1 MASPPEECFMQSPL
15 VIWIDTFREANSP
28 AIQYKDI
35 YGGVFLTTVMNQI
48 TQGFER
54 FNSGDPQTVY
64 SKVNTNISDVNAR
77 IQNWDNLVKNI
88 KAYYLE
94 VLQQILIMRLPNI
107 QLVCREPEKD
117 ASFEELKKA
126 LLLVLGC
133 AVQCERKEYFIE
145 KIKTLDIK
153 VQQAIVELIKEVT
166 DDTQTVLPTGPSEQL
181 DVYLEKSLNH
191 LNKLII
197 ERDELAEAVS
207 ELKQEQEIY
216 QSQIEGNTT
225 WTTGSPEKHHLVVE
239 LADCKAKVRRL
250 RQELEEKTELLS
262 DVMDELDDNKSQL
275 QKTKTE
281 YNEIYQEAKTAR
293 AYRDEIDM
301 LREKAVKVESYENE
315 ILKYKEKLNELEF
328 CRSRIDELKEDNR
341 ILVETRSM
349 LEEQISNTYK
359 RMDAVKELERDL
371 MKCKNQMQELT
382 LELDTEK
389 EKVRVLTEE
398 NALLEFEKKNRLQQN
413 TTLEKELEEAHTRT
427 SGISLSD
434 QLNET
439 SNAKVLR
446 LELENQLL
454 QQKIEELRENS
465 LLESSALNLEQEKE
479 NKRLS
484 KKVESLQGE
493 MKSQSERCI
502 ELEQKTKEFADEK
515 EKLLLMIETVK
526 ENTERQ
532 LNEVKREKEHL
543 AETISSLRE
552 RNEKSNDSRVK
563 ELEKENKNL
572 HDKVSETAARISK
585 LDFEYQQLQR
595 ANDKMKANCER
606 LNELEHS
613 NTSLERINSDLKN
626 AVSTL
631 KLACDKYE
639 TTEEDNSRLE
649 IENKKLNKTIESLQ
663 LSLSKQEM
671 LIEEHISLTLE
682 NQKLQK
688 TLESLKGATDKVLEL
703 DNEKD
708 ELNREIQQLKKTIE
722 SQRIERVKYEQMEM
736 DVLDMDNENQK
747 LQKTLEMTTRRLQQL
762 EKDNNDLEVENEKLQ
777 ISIESLKLSCKKLE
791 NKEEENKE
799 LDNEIIKLNKDK
811 SALEKENK
819 KLKHV
824 LEATG
829 AHLDE
834 ITSKHNILE
843 KDYKAL
849 KKTLDKNKDA
859 NERIREFEKENKD
872 LQQQLLVN
880 KKTLATLRE
889 DLVNEKIQMQQLLNE
904 REKLGQELEQIGL
917 KREELMKNHESDES
931 RFQIFENMMQDA
943 IKKNTEIKEDK
954 ILSLESRLEESKNRN
969 MKLQEELRSVK
980 RDCESLKQRLE
991 EEFQDGNTSSVVNI
1005 SNPTRQILEIKDRV
1019 VEVERD
1025 NATLL
1030 AENKNL
1036 KRQLEIIDQQIAKKD
1051 NDYHKLQY
1059 QLSTLHE
1066 QNNTSHSQHA
1076 KIEVENKTLQT
1087 QCTSLQAQNSTLQSQ
1102 LNNADLE
1109 NERNLQRIE
1118 ELQNKYDSLVSAHE
1132 TLQKLHDD
1140 LTTEYESLISEHGS
1154 LKTTHKS
1161 SCGEMKDLQ
1170 DQLSILLRGKNDIT
1184 KLREML
1190 EKEREQLKV
1199 ESKSL
1204 SNLQMD
1210 YNHMRNKYDNLH
1222 TAYERLEKEHQDL
1235 GVEYKRIKTEYNDL
1249 QLRYTELQG
1258 DAAESREQLSNTDL
1272 EMTKLATRCE
1282 AIDQMNQKM
1291 EEENNQLLYQMK
1303 TLINQNQEL
1312 LSEALNS
1319 KDQHAETAKAYQE
1332 KFAEL
1337 RRQKERLEEK
1347 IMEHYKMRLE
1357 SPKKRS
1363 LGATLVRK
1371 ARGIIT
1377 RVHRT
1382 KSKTNLT
1389 NSESPDNSSVGS
1401 GSCGEAADADSN
1413 SGRRITKVQKT
1424 NEKAHEV
1431 SFVKQNKSFMMS
1443 TTLLFYKLDSNNV
1456 RGSRSSE
1463 DLVNFDSASRDGT
1476 YSLGGKMA
1484 DVDDDYH
1491 RSPSTIH
1498 GRQSPGSELLTL
1510 EQFLKESNP
1519 DSPTLR
1525 TKGQERKLNEG
1536 VSFSQSEQ
1544 LKRNKISEGSSNLNP
1559 GGKYPV
1565 RTEQDHYQRHVYE
1578 QSNQNST
1585 FNHSNSSRHLSE
1597 PYSNNLDPSS
1607 KVINNSHQELSKV
1620 SRSSSNNGESTGDSK
1635 TDLHSTYVQPVTNKD
1650 GVKTPTPKVRRR
1662 YPESNYFQNHRYQTD
1677 SQQADHLQS
1686 QNSVSQEPYIV
1697 LRSAKSY
1704 NHIATQQAPQS
1715 HDLSNRSVT
1724 PGTVDQMYAPAH
1736 VSQSM
1741 PYPEPHYLSRE
1752 QSPMSDNRQSNFMK
1766 PAERPTS
1773 MHFNNQ
1779 PNQGPSSRP
1788 TGSAS
1793 PFPKRPRDSPNLYK
1807 TDPTLSKSE
1816 LSLNKRTSR
1825 SPEYAYDNAAS
1836 NSQTFNDY
1844 HSLGMSVD
1852 KPTSSN
1858 NILEICEADE
1868 SYPYRSRSRGTP
1880 PKPIN
1885 RDPNNYTHT
1894 VTNNSNHQDTH
1905 QMLPTSSSS
1914 SSLLQSQ
1921 AGYSRNSSAQPS
1933 YTGGNVKNAPMA
1945 RISPQ
1950 TKQLNTQQH
1959 LSLSNATTT
1968 TPTTTTT
1975 TTNSNSKSSDESKD
1989 PKTNSVWKFQ

>member
-1 MASPPEECFMQSPL
+1 MASPPEECFMQNPL
-15 VIWIDTFREANSP
+15 VIWIDTFREVNSP

-35 YGGVFLTTVMNQI
+35 YGGVFLTTVMSQI
-48 TQGFER
+48 
-54 FNSGDPQTVY
+54 DPQTVY
-64 SKVNTNISDVNAR
+64 SKVNTNTSDVNAR
-77 IQNWDNLVKNI
+77 IQNWDNLIKNI

-107 QLVCREPEKD
+107 QMVCREPEKD
-117 ASFEELKKA
+117 ASFDELKKA

-133 AVQCERKEYFIE
+133 AVQCEHKEYFIE

-166 DDTQTVLPTGPSEQL
+166 DDTQNVFPTGPSEQL
-181 DVYLEKSLNH
+181 DIYLEKSLNH

-197 ERDELAEAVS
+197 ERDELAEVVS

-216 QSQIEGNTT
+216 QSQIEGNTS

-262 DVMDELDDNKSQL
+262 DVMDELDDSKSQL
-275 QKTKTE
+275 QKTKVE

-301 LREKAVKVESYENE
+301 LKEKAIKVESYENE
-315 ILKYKEKLNELEF
+315 ILKYREKLNELDF

-349 LEEQISNTYK
+349 LEEQLNNTHK

-371 MKCKNQMQELT
+371 MKCKNQLQELT
-382 LELDTEK
+382 LDLDTEK

-413 TTLEKELEEAHTRT
+413 TTLEKELEEAHSRT

-454 QQKIEELRENS
+454 QQKIEELRDNS
-465 LLESSALNLEQEKE
+465 LLESSALSLEQEKE

-502 ELEQKTKEFADEK
+502 ELEQKTKEFTDEK

-526 ENTERQ
+526 ENAERQ
-532 LNEVKREKEHL
+532 LNEVRREKEHL
-543 AETISSLRE
+543 SETISSLRE

-572 HDKVSETAARISK
+572 HDKVSETAAKISK

-595 ANDKMKANCER
+595 SNDKMKANCER

-613 NTSLERINSDLKN
+613 NTSLERINSDLKD
-626 AVSTL
+626 ALSTL
-631 KLACDKYE
+631 KLTCDKYE

-649 IENKKLNKTIESLQ
+649 LENKKLNKTIESLQ
-663 LSLSKQEM
+663 VSLSKQEM

-708 ELNREIQQLKKTIE
+708 ELNREIQQLKKIIE

-736 DVLDMDNENQK
+736 DLLDMDNENQK

-791 NKEEENKE
+791 SKEEENKE
-799 LDNEIIKLNKDK
+799 LDNEIMKLNKDK
-811 SALEKENK
+811 STLEKDNK

-834 ITSKHNILE
+834 ITSKHSILE

-849 KKTLDKNKDA
+849 KKTLDKNKDV

-917 KREELMKNHESDES
+917 KREELMKNHESDEN
-931 RFQIFENMMQDA
+931 RFQAFENMMQDV

-969 MKLQEELRSVK
+969 IKLQDELRLVK
-980 RDCESLKQRLE
+980 KDCESLKQRLE
-991 EEFQDGNTSSVVNI
+991 EEFQDGNIPPATNM

-1036 KRQLEIIDQQIAKKD
+1036 KHQLEALDQQIGKKD

-1059 QLSTLHE
+1059 QLNALHE
-1066 QNNTSHSQHA
+1066 QNNVKHSQQA
-1076 KIEVENKTLQT
+1076 TIQVENKTLQS
-1087 QCTSLQAQNSTLQSQ
+1087 QCTSLQAQNGNLQSQ
-1102 LNNADLE
+1102 LNNAELE

-1118 ELQNKYDSLVSAHE
+1118 DIQNKYDSLASAHDA
-1132 TLQKLHDD
+1132 LQKLHDD
-1140 LTTEYESLISEHGS
+1140 LSTEYESLISEHGS

-1170 DQLSILLRGKNDIT
+1170 DQLSILLRGKSDIT

-1210 YNHMRNKYDNLH
+1210 YNHMRNKYDNLQ
-1222 TAYERLEKEHQDL
+1222 TAYERLEKEHLDL

-1303 TLINQNQEL
+1303 TLISQNQEL

-1357 SPKKRS
+1357 SPKKRG

-1401 GSCGEAADADSN
+1401 GSCGEAADIDSN
-1413 SGRRITKVQKT
+1413 SGRRI
-1424 NEKAHEV
+1424 
-1431 SFVKQNKSFMMS
+1431 S
-1443 TTLLFYKLDSNNV
+1443 
-1456 RGSRSSE
+1456 SRSSE
-1463 DLVNFDSASRDGT
+1463 DLVNFDSGSRDGT
-1476 YSLGGKMA
+1476 FSLGGKLA

-1491 RSPSTIH
+1491 TSPSTIH
-1498 GRQSPGSELLTL
+1498 GRHSPGSELLTL

-1519 DSPTLR
+1519 DSSSLR
-1525 TKGQERKLNEG
+1525 NKNQERTLNNG
-1536 VSFSQSEQ
+1536 VNSSQNEQ
-1544 LKRNKISEGSSNLNP
+1544 NLRRNITENSSNLNHN
-1559 GGKYPV
+1559 GKYG
-1565 RTEQDHYQRHVYE
+1565 QQKYQVPARSE
-1578 QSNQNST
+1578 RQ
-1585 FNHSNSSRHLSE
+1585 FEHSNLNDSKSSRNLSE
-1597 PYSNNLDPSS
+1597 PYLNMPDSS
-1607 KVINNSHQELSKV
+1607 KTEVSGNSKPSGDY
-1620 SRSSSNNGESTGDSK
+1620 SSVPSIANNGSM
-1635 TDLHSTYVQPVTNKD
+1635 
-1650 GVKTPTPKVRRR
+1650 KTPIPRSRQS
-1662 YPESNYFQNHRYQTD
+1662 YQEGNYYLNPRH
-1677 SQQADHLQS
+1677 SHQADHS
-1686 QNSVSQEPYIV
+1686 QNAVSQESSSYTV
-1697 LRSAKSY
+1697 LRSAKSLSRLSTQPSQP
-1704 NHIATQQAPQS
+1704 ATTTTA
-1715 HDLSNRSVT
+1715 
-1724 PGTVDQMYAPAH
+1724 AH
-1736 VSQSM
+1736 VNQSM
-1741 PYPEPHYLSRE
+1741 SRSESHFLSRE
-1752 QSPMSDNRQSNFMK
+1752 PSPMNDNRQTNLMK
-1766 PAERPTS
+1766 PAERPST

-1779 PNQGPSSRP
+1779 STVGSTSRP
-1788 TGSAS
+1788 MGSAS
-1793 PFPKRPRDSPNLYK
+1793 PFPQKQRENISPNQYV
-1807 TDPTLSKSE
+1807 TETA
-1816 LSLNKRTSR
+1816 LNKRSSR
-1825 SPEYAYDNAAS
+1825 TPDYDTAAS
-1836 NSQTFNDY
+1836 NHHHQQTVNDY
-1844 HSLGMSVD
+1844 HSLGR
-1852 KPTSSN
+1852 SSN
-1858 NILEICEADE
+1858 NIIEMCDPEDT
-1868 SYPYRSRSRGTP
+1868 YRPRSRGTPPIPP

-1885 RDPNNYTHT
+1885 RDPPPSNYSHT
-1894 VTNNSNHQDTH
+1894 VTNNHPETH
-1905 QMLPTSSSS
+1905 KLLPTSSSS
-1914 SSLLQSQ
+1914 LSQ
-1921 AGYSRNSSAQPS
+1921 AQAGSVRNASAQPQS
-1933 YTGGNVKNAPMA
+1933 YTSTNIKNAPMA

-1950 TKQLNTQQH
+1950 TKTSATQQQM
-1959 LSLSNATTT
+1959 NPTNAAAATTT
-1968 TPTTTTT
+1968 TK
-1975 TTNSNSKSSDESKD
+1975 SNDEPKD
-1989 PKTNSVWKFQ
+1989 PKKNSVWRYQ